1 MKNTAQSTEVAPDQA
16 FIAAIVRKVI
26 DRLQQAEATRS
37 STPLVI
43 ANSNVVT
50 VETIQQHSG
59 TPLIVA
65 MSAVI
70 TPAARD
76 EARRRGISIERRA
89 GTTAATNVT
98 PAAATGDNIIDSQ
111 DADRAH
117 AVRHQLSRRGVHLG
131 AMRIVLTDQPA
142 REVHDQVIAGNRAA
156 MVTAIADVQR
166 FASELSPN
174 VWVLDMKRFNIPAA
188 VNVAVKIALLG
199 AR

>member
-1 MKNTAQSTEVAPDQA
+1 MENSAKLTDAATDQA

-26 DRLQQAEATRS
+26 DRLQQSDS
-37 STPLVI
+37 SCNNTPVVT
-43 ANSNVVT
+43 ANNNLVT

-59 TPLIVA
+59 SPLIVA

-76 EARRRGISIERRA
+76 EAQRRGISIQRRA
-89 GTTAATNVT
+89 ATKAATNVT
-98 PAAATGDNIIDSQ
+98 PAASASENIIDKQ
-111 DADRAH
+111 DPERGQ
-117 AVRHQLSRRGVHLG
+117 AVRHQLGRRGVHLG
-131 AMRIVLTDQPA
+131 ALRIVLTDQPA
-142 REVHDQVIAGNRAA
+142 REVHDQVIGGNRAA

-188 VNVAVKIALLG
+188 VNVVVKIAYQG